1 MNDKQMKIFTLLMDD
16 KEKKICIINYDLHVK
31 GQADEVLYGI
41 IVPND
46 NYKINQDKWLWK
58 LSEFLI
64 GRDIYKKYKIKSNE
78 LPKSSRKMV
87 TFQTQLSTEL
97 VIEESL
103 IDETDWFNIQQI
115 KSLKRNVK
123 IPKISVTLSRD
134 MWINECK
141 KSFSEVNLPL
151 IPVVVNKNNNHWI
164 EWIKIVHIESQ
175 NIHVGISLKC
185 DESNNKWIAQSIC
198 LDRGD
203 INNKH
208 RLVGLALD
216 TKNNCDEEDDEKIDP
231 TIVEIVF
238 SDKKINVLKQQ
249 MQSQQDS
256 IINNNKNKINSSEV
270 HGSFDDYYAMCC
282 FSKITT
288 LVNGY
293 VRSSCGDCIVCVGVV
308 GYIQIYLIG
317 IEGGIYC
324 STQDDDSIIDDDDAI
339 AEPDNGERLSA
350 QSYYA
355 MVYYNT
361 VSKNKR
367 DFCAEMKS
375 YYKAPYGNIIK
386 TFEDLQ
392 RKFGVKDIDDNP
404 EHDEEED
411 NEKDIDKKINVLKQQ
426 IRSQQDS
433 IIRLK
438 ESLLR

>member
-203 INNKH
+203 IYNKH
-208 RLVGLALD
+208 RLVGLKLD
-216 TKNNCDEEDDEKIDP
+216 QYDIQLVDFKISI
-231 TIVEIVF
+231 TEIKF
-238 SDKKINVLKQQ
+238 SDN
-249 MQSQQDS
+249 
-256 IINNNKNKINSSEV
+256 E
-270 HGSFDDYYAMCC
+270 
-282 FSKITT
+282 SKD
-288 LVNGY
+288 VD
-293 VRSSCGDCIVCVGVV
+293 R
-308 GYIQIYLIG
+308 
-317 IEGGIYC
+317 
-324 STQDDDSIIDDDDAI
+324 
-339 AEPDNGERLSA
+339 
-350 QSYYA
+350 
-355 MVYYNT
+355 
-361 VSKNKR
+361 
-367 DFCAEMKS
+367 
-375 YYKAPYGNIIK
+375 
-386 TFEDLQ
+386 
-392 RKFGVKDIDDNP
+392 
-404 EHDEEED
+404 
-411 NEKDIDKKINVLKQQ
+411 KINVLKQQ

-438 ESLLR
+438 ESLLRAKNANKYNEKHNVMHVNNSDSKSSEEQKHSIEQHIKEFIDENENDIIGIDKCDLWLDAIVDDVIKTYDVLEFKTCPIGAKKK